1 MPLAGR
7 QHGNL
12 KQTKHIGVSPRSTS
26 VRVVGGARGSV
37 MRPAARHQSLYFD
50 YPHFDFVSP
59 PELDGST
66 RRHAVVVV
74 GAGPVGLS
82 AALEL
87 ARHGV
92 TVVVLDD
99 KGTVN
104 DGSRAICI
112 ARHSLEGLQQ
122 LGVAQRFTDK
132 ALGWTHGTSYFRG
145 HAVFRLTMPHSANER
160 FPPMQNLQQ
169 QYIEQYLIE
178 HAQAQSRIEL
188 RWHSRVVEAQA
199 DAQGVVLRVATPV
212 GEYNLQADYVLAAD
226 GARSVVR
233 QALGLKL
240 SGAAHEGRYVIVDI
254 KLRSDYPTERRA
266 FFDCAGLAG
275 ATVLVHRQPDD
286 IWRIDYQLD
295 DDEDELTALSETSI
309 RTRIAAIVTMLG
321 ESAPW
326 QLEWWSVYK
335 AYTLCLDDYRHGRV
349 MFCGDAAHLVPI
361 FGVRGLNSGLAD
373 AMNIGWKLAYVVRGL
388 APAHLLD
395 SYSPERRGATL
406 DIFAQATKSTRFMS
420 PPTRGHRLLR
430 DATLALAL
438 EHDFARQLLDPRQS
452 QPYTYAGS
460 ALSSTTP
467 DDFTAGPGSGA
478 PLRNHRCGDEGFLLD
493 HLGLGFTLL
502 YFSADG
508 EVPAALRAD
517 CAALAVGD
525 ESLQL
530 LVIAAHGA
538 RGASVLVDVDGSLF
552 VAYGAAPTSCYLVR
566 PDRHVCG
573 RWRQIDGATLRA
585 ALARALG
592 RIP

>member
-1 MPLAGR
+1 M
-7 QHGNL
+7 
-12 KQTKHIGVSPRSTS
+12 
-26 VRVVGGARGSV
+26 
-37 MRPAARHQSLYFD
+37 
-50 YPHFDFVSP
+50 
-59 PELDGST
+59 DGSA
-66 RRHAVVVV
+66 RRHVVVVV

-92 TVVVLDD
+92 AVVVVDD
-99 KGTVN
+99 KDTLN
-104 DGSRAICI
+104 AGSRAICI

-122 LGVAQRFTDK
+122 LGLDRRFVAK

-145 HAVFRLTMPHSANER
+145 QPVFRLEMPHSSDER
-160 FPPMQNLQQ
+160 FAPMQNLQQ

-188 RWHSRVVEAQA
+188 RWHSRVVDVQTDE
-199 DAQGVVLRVATPV
+199 QGVVVRVATPT
-212 GEYNLQADYVLAAD
+212 GEYSLQADYLLAAD

-240 SGAAHEGRYVIVDI
+240 KGAAHEGRYVIVDI

-266 FFDCAGLAG
+266 FFDCPGQAG

-295 DDEDELTALSETSI
+295 QDEDEQSAVAEANI
-309 RTRIAAIVTMLG
+309 RARVAAIVTMLG
-321 ESAPW
+321 ETAPW

-349 MFCGDAAHLVPI
+349 LFCGDAAHLVPI

-373 AMNIGWKLAYVVRGL
+373 AMNIGWKLAYVVGGL
-388 APAHLLD
+388 APPRLLD

-406 DIFAQATKSTRFMS
+406 DIFEQATKSTRFMS

-430 DATLALAL
+430 DAALAL
-438 EHDFARQLLDPRQS
+438 SLKYDFARRLLDPRQS

-460 ALSSTTP
+460 PLSS
-467 DDFTAGPGSGA
+467 DEQDHFVAGPASGA
-478 PLRNHRCGDEGFLLD
+478 PLRNHRCGDGTFLLD
-493 HLGLGFTLL
+493 HLGPGFTLL

-508 EVPAALRAD
+508 EVPADVRAH

-525 ESLQL
+525 ELAR
-530 LVIAAHGA
+530 LVVITR
-538 RGASVLVDVDGSLF
+538 RGEATLIDDDGRLF
-552 VAYGAAPTSCYLVR
+552 AAYGAAPATCYLVR

-573 RWRQIDGATLRA
+573 RWVQPDGTKLRA

-592 RIP
+592 RTA